1 MSNTNDQDQL
11 VRGMLY
17 FAVLATLEHKENYGA
32 QILIKLEGTPFETRA
47 GTLYPLMT
55 RMQDQGLISSRWV
68 ISKGKPP
75 MRYYT
80 ITSDGQ
86 LKLQSLRE
94 VMQEINKV
102 VGGLS

>member
-17 FAVLATLEHKENYGA
+17 FAVLATLEHKESYGA
-32 QILIKLEGTPFETRA
+32 QLLVKLEGTPFETKA
-47 GTLYPLMT
+47 GTLYPLMS

-68 ISKGKPP
+68 IQKGKPP

-80 ITSDGQ
+80 ITGEGQ
-86 LKLQSLRE
+86 EKLQSLRE
-94 VMQEINKV
+94 VMEEINKV
-102 VGGLS
+102 LGGKR